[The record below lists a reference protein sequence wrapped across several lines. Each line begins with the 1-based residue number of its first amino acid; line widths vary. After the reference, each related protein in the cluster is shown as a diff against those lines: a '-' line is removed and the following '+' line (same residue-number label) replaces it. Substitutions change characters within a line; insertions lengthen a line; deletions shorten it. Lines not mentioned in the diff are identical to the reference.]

1 MPIVTLKFKDNV
13 IKTYSFTPDKSIS
26 IGRRESSDIVIP
38 NLTVSGTHAKID
50 PAGDGF
56 ILTDLKSKNHTY
68 INGEPIT
75 SVTLG
80 DGDVIDIGKHTLVFQ
95 VGQSESLPVEQDS
108 GMDQTMAMN
117 TDAHRDLI
125 RQAMSSV
132 KDETRQA
139 MLGFIEGGEG
149 KIELNRN
156 LVKIGKDP
164 ANDVIIQGFMVGKTA
179 ALISRTPQGFAISHY
194 GGLTKVKVN
203 NQVIRTPVLL
213 EEFDVIR
220 IGGTELQFF
229 YK

>member
-13 IKTYSFTPDKSIS
+13 IKTYSFAPEKSIS
-26 IGRRESSDIVIP
+26 IGRRENNDIVIA
-38 NLTVSGTHAKID
+38 NLTVSGSHAKID
-50 PAGDGF
+50 PTGDGYL
-56 ILTDLKSKNHTY
+56 LTDLKSKNHTY
-68 INGEPIT
+68 INGEPVT
-75 SVTLG
+75 SVTLS
-80 DGDVIDIGKHTLVFQ
+80 DGDVVSIGKHTLLFQ
-95 VGQSESLPVEQDS
+95 LGQGERLSVEQDS

-139 MLGFIEGGEG
+139 MLNFIEGGEG

-156 LVKIGKDP
+156 LIKIGKDP
-164 ANDVIIQGFMVGKTA
+164 ANDVVVQGFMVGKTA

-220 IGGTELQFF
+220 IGATELQFF
-229 YK
+229 YR